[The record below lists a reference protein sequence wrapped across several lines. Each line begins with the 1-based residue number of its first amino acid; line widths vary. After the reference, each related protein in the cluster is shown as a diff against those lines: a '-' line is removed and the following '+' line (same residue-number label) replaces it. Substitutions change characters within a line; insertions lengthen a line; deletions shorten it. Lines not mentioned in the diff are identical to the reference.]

1 MRREYNRA
9 MPRKRRNVRVTIT
22 LPNDEL
28 QKVDQLAQQL
38 TIPRSAVI
46 RIAVLE
52 YLKRRPRV

>member
-1 MRREYNRA
+1 